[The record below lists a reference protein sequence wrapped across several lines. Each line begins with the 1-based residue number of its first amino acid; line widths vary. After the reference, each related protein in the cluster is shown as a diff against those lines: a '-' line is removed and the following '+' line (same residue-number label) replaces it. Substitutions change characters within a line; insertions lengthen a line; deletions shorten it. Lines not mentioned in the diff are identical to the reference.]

1 MRRFAS
7 LRRKGDFTRLRS
19 RGRRLATAN
28 LTFFRADAGPADPRP
43 LVGITVSK
51 DVGPAVV
58 RNRVRRRLAAC
69 LQDLLS
75 DNAHLRL
82 LILARPSA
90 AAAPY
95 AVLRDEVRRAVQ

>member
-7 LRRKGDFTRLRS
+7 LRRRGDFTRLRS

-28 LTFFRADAGPADPRP
+28 LTFFRGDAAPADTRA
-43 LVGITVSK
+43 LVGISVSK
-51 DVGPAVV
+51 QVGTAVV

-69 LQDLLS
+69 IHELLPE
-75 DNAHLRL
+75 DTRMRL

-90 AAAPY
+90 AGASYAA
-95 AVLRDEVRRAVQ
+95 LCDEVRRAVL

>member
-7 LRRKGDFTRLRS
+7 LRRRGDFTRLRS

-28 LTFFRADAGPADPRP
+28 LTFFRGDAAPADPRT
-43 LVGITVSK
+43 LVGISVSK
-51 DVGPAVV
+51 EVGTAVV

-69 LQDLLS
+69 VHEALPEH
-75 DNAHLRL
+75 ARMRL

-90 AAAPY
+90 AAASY
-95 AVLRDEVRRAVQ
+95 GQLCDEVRRAVG

>member
-7 LRRKGDFTRLRS
+7 LRRRGDFTRLRS

-28 LTFFRADAGPADPRP
+28 LTFFRADAAPADTCP
-43 LVGITVSK
+43 LVGISVSK
-51 DVGPAVV
+51 QVGKAVV

-69 LQDLLS
+69 VHEVLP
-75 DNAHLRL
+75 AHACMRL

-90 AAAPY
+90 AGASY
-95 AVLRDEVRRAVQ
+95 AVLCDEVRRAVC